1 MRSCHAAGMLDPRT
15 TLDRLGGLAR
25 GTRLQRHGLD
35 RPSLTRAV
43 RAGRIDRI
51 RPGLFASPTLPD
63 ALRRAAAHGGA
74 LTCSAALRHHGVW
87 VLADADRVHV
97 WIGRRGR
104 TYDHDGCGC
113 RSHFFRGTVPLG
125 VVDVETALIHLFR
138 CEGEES
144 FFASFESALQRGA
157 LTRAA
162 RLRIRAALPASAR
175 WLFDLAH
182 DDSESGLE
190 SILRLRLH
198 LVGVVLAAQVT
209 IDGVGRVD
217 FVLGGRLILEVDGR
231 ENHAGH
237 DRRHKDLVRDASASA
252 RGYETLRFDYAQVI
266 HDWPSVQAAVVAAL
280 RRAEDLG

>member
-1 MRSCHAAGMLDPRT
+1 MLDPRT

-25 GTRLQRHGLD
+25 GTHLQRHGLD

-63 ALRRAAAHGGA
+63 PLRRAAAHGGA

-87 VLADADRVHV
+87 VLADAERVHV
-97 WIGRRGR
+97 WIGGRGR
-104 TYDHDGCGC
+104 TYDHDGCRC
-113 RSHFFRGTVPLG
+113 RSHFFRGAVPLG

-144 FFASFESALQRGA
+144 FFASFESALQRRA

-252 RGYETLRFDYAQVI
+252 QGYETLRFDYAQVI
-266 HDWPSVQAAVVAAL
+266 HAWPSVQAAVMAAL
-280 RRAEDLG
+280 RRAKDLG